1 MAQTNNDNLANM
13 VALQASLAQL
23 AGTLATNK
31 ANKDNVSATNQA
43 NKESVE
49 ATNQAN
55 KDIAAANNETSLG
68 IFNEQMD
75 YVKAVQQM
83 EWNRADSTLQRT
95 LADANAAG
103 LSPLAALNSP
113 NSSGSIVSQPSAP
126 AMQSAQMIA
135 AQQNPFLADYTFDA
149 SIAQS
154 MLDIFKN
161 DRTLSSNEKIKNTEL
176 TYERFRDQKLLEENV
191 RQFDATLEQHQS
203 EFDRSHYENIREF
216 NRNLEFLSSKHSD
229 EYALSMSKD
238 MRELALSVTNGMS
251 GAYKTYSN
259 KDEYDAAFS
268 SWIKGYAELLGSMRD
283 YYDNESESSLQS
295 QNVGGSG
302 SLSAGGSVMG
312 TGANG
317 GLSISKEKGSTESSS
332 SSKSKKTWIDMR
344 YTQFFDKNPYPIY
357 TGN

>member
-1 MAQTNNDNLANM
+1 MAQSNNDNLANM

-31 ANKDNVSATNQA
+31 ANKDNVAATNQA

-49 ATNQAN
+49 STNQAN
-55 KDIAAANNETSLG
+55 KDIASANNETSLG
-68 IFNEQMD
+68 MFNEQMD

-103 LSPLAALNSP
+103 LSPLAALHSP

-176 TYERFRDQKLLEENV
+176 TYEKFKDQKLLEESV
-191 RQFDATLEQHQS
+191 RQFDAQLEQSQS

-229 EYALSMSKD
+229 DYALSMSKD

-251 GAYKTYSN
+251 GAYKTYSDKN
-259 KDEYDAAFS
+259 EYDAAFS

-283 YYDNESESSLQS
+283 YYDSESESSAQS
-295 QNVGGSG
+295 QSSGGSG
-302 SLSAGGSVMG
+302 SLNAGASVMG

-317 GLSISKEKGSTESSS
+317 GLSISKNQSNSDSSS
-332 SSKSKKTWIDMR
+332 TSKSKKTWIDMR
-344 YTQFFDKNPYPIY
+344 YTQYFDKNPYPIY
-357 TGN
+357 IGD